1 MTVAQIFLIRHG
13 RPARGIDGFD
23 PGLSEQG
30 ILHSKSIAAFLG
42 ARKISAIYASP
53 LKRAHQTA
61 EPLASAAKTK
71 LTLLDGL
78 AEADKNNHYTFAE
91 DTMTNPAE
99 WAKFQNDPIGYLG
112 GNHAEFVTTV
122 LDAFQ
127 TIRDANHTDNVVV
140 YTHAIPINIVLA
152 DALGLDGVL
161 NFIPHYCS
169 ISRIKAL
176 SLNATKVISVNETA
190 HLG

>member
-1 MTVAQIFLIRHG
+1 MAQIFLVRHG
-13 RPARGIDGFD
+13 RPARHADGFD

-30 ILHSKSIAAFLG
+30 MLQSKTVAAFL
-42 ARKISAIYASP
+42 ATRKISAIYASP
-53 LKRAHQTA
+53 LKRARQTA
-61 EPLASAAKTK
+61 EPLVSAVGVK
-71 LTLLDGL
+71 LDLLDGL
-78 AEADKNNHYTFAE
+78 AEADRNNNYVFAE

-112 GNHAEFVTTV
+112 GDHAEFVTTV
-122 LDAFQ
+122 RGAFQ
-127 TIRDANHTDNVVV
+127 TIRDANHAGNVVV
-140 YTHAIPINIVLA
+140 CTHAFPINTVLA

-169 ISRIKAL
+169 ISRVKAL
-176 SLNATKVISVNETA
+176 NLNATKVISVNETA